1 MARTLIGTLL
11 LLAWNATAWAQI
23 LDVRE
28 LNTDQIARLIA
39 RVLWCS

>member
-1 MARTLIGTLL
+1 MARTLICTLLL

-28 LNTDQIARLIA
+28 LNTDQIAR
-39 RVLWCS
+39 VLWCS